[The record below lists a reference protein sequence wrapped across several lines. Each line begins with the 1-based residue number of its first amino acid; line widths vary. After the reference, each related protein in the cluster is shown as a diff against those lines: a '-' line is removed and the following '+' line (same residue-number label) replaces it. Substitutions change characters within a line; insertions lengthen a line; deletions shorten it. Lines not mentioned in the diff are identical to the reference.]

1 MKLNRRRLRRLIE
14 TMIHEQHVEAGSD
27 AETKM
32 MTTLPADDEPGGA
45 EYGSQAALEQ
55 LIERLKL
62 SYDLGNMAA
71 FGIVMAKIGDNLLE
85 MVLNGEIDKAAQTF
99 KKEYDKL

>member
-1 MKLNRRRLRRLIE
+1 MKTSRRQLRRLIE
-14 TMIHEQHVEAGSD
+14 SIINEEHPEPGSQ
-27 AETKM
+27 AETDM
-32 MTTLPADDEPGGA
+32 LTTLPADDVPGGA

-71 FGIVMAKIGDNLLE
+71 FGIVMAKIGDNLIE
-85 MVLNGEIDKAAQTF
+85 MVLNGEIDKAVQTF